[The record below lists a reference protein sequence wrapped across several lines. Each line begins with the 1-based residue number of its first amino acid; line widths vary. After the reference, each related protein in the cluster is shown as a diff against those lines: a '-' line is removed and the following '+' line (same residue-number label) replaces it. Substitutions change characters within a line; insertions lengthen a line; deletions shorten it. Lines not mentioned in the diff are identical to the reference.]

1 MKSFTK
7 CSFFSIL
14 TLIFFS
20 CNEISQKPP
29 NIIIFLTDD
38 QGWGDLSING
48 NKDLNTPNID
58 KISREGTRF
67 DRFFVSPVCSPTRAE
82 ILTARHHVRTGVYD
96 VSKGGERIDVD
107 EETIADVFKKAGYD
121 TAAYGKWHNGMQAP
135 YHPNT
140 RGFNDFYGFCSGH
153 WGNYFNPI
161 LERNGEIRR
170 GKGYIIDDFT
180 NFIINSIGNIFS
192 IVRSLCHIS
201 A

>member
-1 MKSFTK
+1 MKSIIK
-7 CSFFSIL
+7 YSFFSIL

-82 ILTARHHVRTGVYD
+82 LLTGRYHVRGGVY
-96 VSKGGERIDVD
+96 STSTGGERLDIDEQFTFD
-107 EETIADVFKKAGYD
+107 
-121 TAAYGKWHNGMQAP
+121 
-135 YHPNT
+135 
-140 RGFNDFYGFCSGH
+140 R
-153 WGNYFNPI
+153 
-161 LERNGEIRR
+161 LES
-170 GKGYIIDDFT
+170 K
-180 NFIINSIGNIFS
+180 S
-192 IVRSLCHIS
+192 IVQ
-201 A
+201 

>member
-1 MKSFTK
+1 MKSLTK

-82 ILTARHHVRTGVYD
+82 ILTAD
-96 VSKGGERIDVD
+96 I
-107 EETIADVFKKAGYD
+107 
-121 TAAYGKWHNGMQAP
+121 M
-135 YHPNT
+135 
-140 RGFNDFYGFCSGH
+140 
-153 WGNYFNPI
+153 
-161 LERNGEIRR
+161 
-170 GKGYIIDDFT
+170 
-180 NFIINSIGNIFS
+180 
-192 IVRSLCHIS
+192 
-201 A
+201 

>member
-1 MKSFTK
+1 MKSLIK

-107 EETIADVFKKAGYD
+107 EETIADVLLLA
-121 TAAYGKWHNGMQAP
+121 W
-135 YHPNT
+135 
-140 RGFNDFYGFCSGH
+140 FCCC
-153 WGNYFNPI
+153 WI
-161 LERNGEIRR
+161 
-170 GKGYIIDDFT
+170 
-180 NFIINSIGNIFS
+180 
-192 IVRSLCHIS
+192 
-201 A
+201 